1 MNRTRDG
8 NARAVVALVSP
19 STLLPRRDQFN
30 RRVALFAVEGPL
42 GRPSIRDDMSRGV
55 D

>member
-30 RRVALFAVEGPL
+30 HTEARAVFSEGDPADRVVSAGCAAG
-42 GRPSIRDDMSRGV
+42 
-55 D
+55 